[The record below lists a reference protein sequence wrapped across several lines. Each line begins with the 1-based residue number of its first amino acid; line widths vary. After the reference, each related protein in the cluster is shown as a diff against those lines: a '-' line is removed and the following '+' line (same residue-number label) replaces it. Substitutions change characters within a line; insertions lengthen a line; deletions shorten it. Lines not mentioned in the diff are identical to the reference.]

1 MKLEFHL
8 DETVVSPRWNKSFT
22 QVVLIVSSK
31 DAEKRGEPREVRPYR
46 YVCRLVS

>member
-8 DETVVSPRWNKSFT
+8 DETVVSPGWNKSFT
-22 QVVLIVSSK
+22 LVALMVSFRKSR
-31 DAEKRGEPREVRPYR
+31 KRGGPREVRPYR